1 MIGCTQLFGNEPTMS
16 ERLESKELDRK
27 EEDRKIEEA
36 DKILKKEGKEDGADK
51 KDPNKDIADVASKA
65 GNSLYKDISATRKDE
80 IGSGGIS
87 EKAEF
92 QEKAKPLVDK
102 YEAEIQKASLI
113 EDPKTRKEAIEK
125 AYFALH
131 EELEGVKGTQ
141 EGRDA
146 QNDKNRDN
154 DSKKTAEDKNH
165 ERTLKFSESILKA
178 AKEIEIDRR
187 LAEIERRV
195 KERAEFSAQTAGES
209 KEAMASAQKEIASNF
224 V

>member
-1 MIGCTQLFGNEPTMS
+1 MS

-51 KDPNKDIADVASKA
+51 KDPNKDIADIASKA
-65 GNSLYKDISATRKDE
+65 GNSLYLDISTTRKDAV
-80 IGSGGIS
+80 GSGGIS

-113 EDPKTRKEAIEK
+113 EDPKARKEAIEK

-146 QNDKNRDN
+146 QADKNRESDT
-154 DSKKTAEDKNH
+154 KKTTEEKDR
-165 ERTLKFSESILKA
+165 ERTLKFSEAILKA
-178 AKEIEIDRR
+178 AKEIEIERR
-187 LAEIERRV
+187 LADIKRTVEERMRMAELTSAESAESAKMANMEIE
-195 KERAEFSAQTAGES
+195 
-209 KEAMASAQKEIASNF
+209 SNLA
-224 V
+224 

>member
-1 MIGCTQLFGNEPTMS
+1 MS

-51 KDPNKDIADVASKA
+51 KDPNKDIADVAAKA
-65 GNSLYKDISATRKDE
+65 GNSLYADISSTRKDE

-92 QEKAKPLVDK
+92 QEKAKPLVGK
-102 YEAEIQKASLI
+102 YEAEVRQASLI
-113 EDPKTRKEAIEK
+113 EDPEQRKKAIEK
-125 AYFALH
+125 AYFTLH
-131 EELEGVKGTQ
+131 EELEGIKGTQ

-146 QNDKNRDN
+146 QNDKNRDA
-154 DSKKTAEDKNH
+154 DSKKTAEEKDR
-165 ERTLKFSESILKA
+165 ERTLRFSEAILKA

-195 KERAEFSAQTAGES
+195 KERAELSKQTVGES
-209 KEAMASAQKEIASNF
+209 AEAMANAQKEIASSF

>member
-1 MIGCTQLFGNEPTMS
+1 MS

-51 KDPNKDIADVASKA
+51 KDPNKDIADVAAKA
-65 GNSLYKDISATRKDE
+65 GNSLYADISSTRKDE

-102 YEAEIQKASLI
+102 YEAEVRQASLI
-113 EDPKTRKEAIEK
+113 EDPEQRKKAIEK

-131 EELEGVKGTQ
+131 EQLEGIKGTQ

-154 DSKKTAEDKNH
+154 DAKKTAEEKERD
-165 ERTLKFSESILKA
+165 RTLKFSESILKA
-178 AKEIEIDRR
+178 SKDLEIDRR
-187 LAEIERRV
+187 LADIERRV
-195 KERAEFSAQTAGES
+195 KERAELSERTVRESVESAKSAQN
-209 KEAMASAQKEIASNF
+209 EIANTF

>member
-1 MIGCTQLFGNEPTMS
+1 MS
-16 ERLESKELDRK
+16 VRLESKELDRK

-51 KDPNKDIADVASKA
+51 KDPSKDIADVAAKA
-65 GNSLYKDISATRKDE
+65 GNSLYADISSTRKDE

-102 YEAEIQKASLI
+102 YEAEVRQASLI
-113 EDPKTRKEAIEK
+113 EDPEQRKKAIEK
-125 AYFALH
+125 AYFALR
-131 EELEGVKGTQ
+131 EELEGIKGTQ

-154 DSKKTAEDKNH
+154 DAKKTAEEKERD
-165 ERTLKFSESILKA
+165 RTLKFSEAILKA
-178 AKEIEIDRR
+178 SKEIEVDRR
-187 LAEIERRV
+187 LADIERRV
-195 KERAEFSAQTAGES
+195 KERTEMSQRTLQESMKTAGEA
-209 KEAMASAQKEIASNF
+209 KESLSAI